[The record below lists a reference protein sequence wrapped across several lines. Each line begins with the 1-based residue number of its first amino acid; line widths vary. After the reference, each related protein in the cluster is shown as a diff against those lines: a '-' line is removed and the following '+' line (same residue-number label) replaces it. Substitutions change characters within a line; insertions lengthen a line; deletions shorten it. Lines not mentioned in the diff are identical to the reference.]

1 MFSHKLKPK
10 DLIVEQFNIELI
22 ELRVEGLWDIISK
35 DDSDE
40 NQKEESSKYN
50 SKLNII
56 RDELGSLGLTVN
68 EIEIYLFLARSGP
81 KKASDI
87 SKMLEIP
94 KTETYETLSTLQR
107 KGILN
112 EIAERPVKFEGLSLK
127 EVFKLLIQKKKSDIE
142 NSEQSLNSVVNL
154 WKSLPP
160 TATSDSSP
168 QQFQKILGIHRIYH
182 KIREMTQKASNE
194 ITIMISK
201 IDLAHLMTYGV
212 MDEINSVIDNGVD
225 VTIITEPEC
234 DILSEGDG
242 LNIVSCSSVSG
253 SLPQLMLMDRSEMIA
268 VTDEDLQEKETRAL
282 WTNCSSLCDA
292 IHLFFT
298 YEFSH

>member
-1 MFSHKLKPK
+1 M
-10 DLIVEQFNIELI
+10 
-22 ELRVEGLWDIISK
+22 RVEGLWDIISK
-35 DDSDE
+35 DDFNE
-40 NQKEESSKYN
+40 NQKESSELT

-56 RDELGSLGLTVN
+56 KDELATLGLSVN
-68 EIEIYLFLARSGP
+68 EIEIYLFLARSGA

-87 SKMLEIP
+87 SKILNIP
-94 KTETYETLSTLQR
+94 KTETYETLSVLQH
-107 KGILN
+107 KGILK
-112 EIAERPVKFEGLSLK
+112 EIAERPVRFESLSLK
-127 EVFKLLIQKKKSDIE
+127 EVFKLLIQKKKADIE
-142 NSEQSLNSVVNL
+142 NSEQSLKSVVNL

-160 TATSDSSP
+160 TATSNSSS

-182 KIREMTQKASNE
+182 KIREMTQNACNE
-194 ITIMISK
+194 ITIMVSK

-253 SLPQLMLMDRSEMIA
+253 SLPQLMLVDRSEMIA

-292 IHLFFT
+292 IHLFFA